1 MCFSTCVGR
10 IDASSSS
17 SSNPTFFPVM
27 GVDKVPPRSSNLD
40 RVVRDGGFVSS
51 KGQVFV
57 PPSVRLGILPRM
69 LSEILR
75 MRVQIK
81 RAAKESKARGFENL
95 RRVNHSRQLS
105 LKMIANVT
113 YGYTAASFSGRMPCA
128 DIADAIVETGRD
140 ALMRAIDIVAN
151 NKPRWNARVVYG
163 DTYV

>member
-1 MCFSTCVGR
+1 
-10 IDASSSS
+10 
-17 SSNPTFFPVM
+17 M

-40 RVVRDGGFVSS
+40 RIVRDGGFVSS

-140 ALMRAIDIVAN
+140 ALMRAIDIVAD

>member
-1 MCFSTCVGR
+1 
-10 IDASSSS
+10 
-17 SSNPTFFPVM
+17 
-27 GVDKVPPRSSNLD
+27 
-40 RVVRDGGFVSS
+40 
-51 KGQVFV
+51 
-57 PPSVRLGILPRM
+57 M

-163 DTYV
+163 DT